1 MPAAALLS
9 ATLGSLHTHVPL
21 SPLGTDVSWKLPWV
35 WRRTGQASQTIV
47 VFPLMGSGPWK
58 GRWASIRLY
67 ASLGY
72 NTLHYMASAVL
83 QEMTSRFSDN
93 NEWVC
98 INMTY
103 TILSRVALANFR
115 WLATVNQS
123 QSARTK
129 LWISDR
135 QVRPPNTFWVN
146 WVNWLTCRF
155 FQFLSDDAIGVKIG
169 TSDNFKVRKSAKIIV
184 TCFCPLFSCAPRAIN
199 LFIWQNFEE
208 FGSVMPENLLLEK
221 KQAALEASTIC
232 PATASWPLT
241 FWPWK

>member
-1 MPAAALLS
+1 MHALIQNGTALCS
-9 ATLGSLHTHVPL
+9 AVTVVRRGTCDQQVAGSNAGRCSVECNPGLAVHIHVSL
-21 SPLGTDVSWKLPWV
+21 SPLGTDVSWKGYH
-35 WRRTGQASQTIV
+35 RRTGQASQTIV

-58 GRWASIRLY
+58 GRWAPRLY

-72 NTLHYMASAVL
+72 DTLYFMASVVL
-83 QEMTSRFSDN
+83 QKMTSRFSDN

-103 TILSRVALANFR
+103 TIFSRVALANFR
-115 WLATVNQS
+115 LLATVNQS

-155 FQFLSDDAIGVKIG
+155 SVFDRWR
-169 TSDNFKVRKSAKIIV
+169 N
-184 TCFCPLFSCAPRAIN
+184 SCKN
-199 LFIWQNFEE
+199 WDLW
-208 FGSVMPENLLLEK
+208 
-221 KQAALEASTIC
+221 
-232 PATASWPLT
+232 
-241 FWPWK
+241 